1 LVTRAA
7 WHGDAFGAKPFLP
20 APDDGLGLSGSPHDL
35 GGAVAVGGQQDDLG
49 PPDMLLRTVPI
60 GDNRLQLGSVGG
72 AQFDL
77 DSFALTG
84 SPGAPGAF
92 FIHAANS

>member
-1 LVTRAA
+1 
-7 WHGDAFGAKPFLP
+7 
-20 APDDGLGLSGSPHDL
+20 
-35 GGAVAVGGQQDDLG
+35 VAVGGQQDDLG

-77 DSFALTG
+77 GSFVYSPDSHDRVRREILKRIEMSDLA
-84 SPGAPGAF
+84 
-92 FIHAANS
+92 H